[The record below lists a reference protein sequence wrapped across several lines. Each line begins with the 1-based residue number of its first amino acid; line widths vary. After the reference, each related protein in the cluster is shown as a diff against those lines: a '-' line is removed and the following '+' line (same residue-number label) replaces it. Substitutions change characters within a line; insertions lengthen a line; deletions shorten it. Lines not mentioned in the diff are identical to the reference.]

1 MSLATVD
8 IAPLADAG
16 EPAPVLLTV
25 EEAARCLRVGRTTCY
40 ALIRAG
46 ELESLTI
53 GGLRRVPADADA
65 LRRLARQ
72 DERRRRHALRSG
84 SAEQLA
90 GKPLS
95 RRSVA

>member
-40 ALIRAG
+40 ALIRTG

-53 GGLRRVPADADA
+53 GGLRRVPADAPA
-65 LRRLARQ
+65 AYLARRRA
-72 DERRRRHALRSG
+72 ERCA
-84 SAEQLA
+84 A
-90 GKPLS
+90 
-95 RRSVA
+95 

>member
-8 IAPLADAG
+8 IAPLAVAG

-40 ALIRAG
+40 ALIRTG

-53 GGLRRVPADADA
+53 GGLRRVPVDAPA
-65 LRRLARQ
+65 AYLAR
-72 DERRRRHALRSG
+72 RR
-84 SAEQLA
+84 AEQRA
-90 GKPLS
+90 
-95 RRSVA
+95 A

>member
-1 MSLATVD
+1 MRLATVD

-53 GGLRRVPADADA
+53 GGLRRVPADAPA
-65 LRRLARQ
+65 AYLAR
-72 DERRRRHALRSG
+72 RR
-84 SAEQLA
+84 AEQRA
-90 GKPLS
+90 
-95 RRSVA
+95 A